1 MTVKITYPHA
11 EKKKMQRQDVIRWA
25 KWPFLLAAT
34 ACVIV
39 NIAIGFPAWCLIS
52 NWSLWM
58 VWSFLISPALVEYNR
73 ISLWICFITHSSILL
88 LIIDT
93 VFPSGWSAAA
103 VPIVDFGGLVIA
115 SILFFTDLERQKQ
128 NMMPMLL
135 LLISCFIL
143 FASGALLKHMNWEVT
158 VMGAFAA
165 ALLAVCLVVLKKGF
179 AREIIK
185 RFHTR

>member
-1 MTVKITYPHA
+1 M
-11 EKKKMQRQDVIRWA
+11 
-25 KWPFLLAAT
+25 
-34 ACVIV
+34 
-39 NIAIGFPAWCLIS
+39 
-52 NWSLWM
+52 
-58 VWSFLISPALVEYNR
+58 
-73 ISLWICFITHSSILL
+73 
-88 LIIDT
+88 
-93 VFPSGWSAAA
+93 
-103 VPIVDFGGLVIA
+103 PIVDFGGLVIA

-143 FASGALLKHMNWEVT
+143 FASGALLKRMNWEVT